1 MQAADAAVT
10 RSPSRLTARRM
21 VLALLLVQ
29 GLATAALAQ
38 VGART
43 GLMTLRAT
51 YGERGGEI
59 AGDLVWRIYAVN
71 GTEASLQ
78 LKLEQPRPSIAL
90 PAGNYAI
97 HVSHG
102 LATAIRQVTLTE
114 TGIIAAIPV
123 NAGSLAVTGH
133 LGGPERPLPMHRQRL
148 RLFIPTPNNSE
159 GRLVTDN
166 LRPGTQLRLPE
177 GTYHLVS
184 TYSGS
189 NSVVRTDVR
198 IDTGKTTEAVVNHRA
213 ATMTLKLVRER
224 GGAALAGA
232 QWTIET
238 PGGDVVAEALGAFP
252 SVDIAEGSYNVT
264 ARHNDREY
272 RGQMVVEGG
281 VDRDFEIV
289 VE

>member
-1 MQAADAAVT
+1 M
-10 RSPSRLTARRM
+10 
-21 VLALLLVQ
+21 LASS
-29 GLATAALAQ
+29 ASAQ
-38 VGART
+38 FGGRT
-43 GLMTLRAT
+43 GLLTLRAT
-51 YGERGGEI
+51 YGERGAEI
-59 AGDLVWRIYAVN
+59 TADLVWRIYTVT
-71 GTEASLQ
+71 GTEAALQ

-123 NAGSLAVTGH
+123 NAGALTVSGH
-133 LGGPERPLPMHRQRL
+133 LGGPERPLPTYRQRI

-198 IDTGKTTEAVVNHRA
+198 IDTGRITEAVVNHRA
-213 ATMTLKLVRER
+213 STMTLKLVRER
-224 GGAALAGA
+224 GGAAFAGA

-238 PGGDVVAEALGAFP
+238 PGGDVVAEAVGAFP
-252 SVDIAEGSYNVT
+252 SVDIAEGTYAVT

-281 VDRDFEIV
+281 VNRDFEIV